1 MFKRTVATFMAA
13 VAVVTLSAGTA
24 SAWMITDIDDGRSQS
39 VVDGTVFPEIER
51 TIPYVDL
58 DGKVNDKGTVDVL
71 RVKTGNW
78 ARFHCRF
85 FFSFLGENTDKCGI
99 DAPMP
104 E

>member
-1 MFKRTVATFMAA
+1 MRIVASLLAA
-13 VAVVTLSAGTA
+13 VAVVTVSAPSA

-71 RVKTGNW
+71 RAKTGNW

-85 FFSFLGENTDKCGI
+85 FFSFLGQDTKQCGI
-99 DAPMP
+99 DVVVP